1 MIDSILIDLTPV
13 DGRPSGVGLY
23 VYHLVRELWGLDC
36 GVWGVYQPGLKNWL
50 RGRRE
55 LPGVLRAFNDRIHP
69 FPCPVRLSNLLL
81 DYWPQFFAKFLEPRL
96 GYPDIFHG
104 TNYTVFPLKR
114 SRQVLTIYDV
124 TFARYPQYVN
134 QVVQQY
140 ERRVR
145 KCLQWTD
152 LVITIS
158 ESSKRDIV
166 QYLGV
171 EPERV
176 WVTPLASR
184 YTFNDVQRLTQ
195 ENQAMRSPF
204 NHPTPYLLF
213 VSTIEPRKN
222 VLSLIRAFNY
232 LKEHHKIPHQLVL
245 IGRKGWLYEP
255 IFEALARSP
264 YCEEIHHLDYVADQ
278 VVAQYYHHAD
288 AVVYPSHYEGFGL
301 PVLEAMMFGAP
312 VVTSNT
318 SSLPEVAGDAAVM
331 VYPDDPL
338 ALAEGIFK
346 VIHDRTFRRDLIQRG
361 QQQATRFSWRYTAQE
376 TLKAYQSL
384 L

>member
-1 MIDSILIDLTPV
+1 MLIVDVTPV

-23 VYHLVRELWGLDC
+23 VCHLVRELWGLGC
-36 GVWGVYQPGLKNWL
+36 GVRGVYQPGMRGWL

-55 LPGVLRAFNDRIHP
+55 LPGVLREFNDRIHH
-69 FPCPVRLSNLLL
+69 FPCPVRISNLLL
-81 DYWPQFFAKFLEPRL
+81 DCWPQFFATYLEPKL
-96 GYPDIFHG
+96 GYPEIFHG
-104 TNYTVFPLKR
+104 TNYTVFPFKQ
-114 SRQVLTIYDV
+114 SRQVLTLYDV

-145 KCLQWTD
+145 QCLGWTD

-158 ESSKRDIV
+158 DSSKRDIV
-166 QYLGV
+166 RYLGV
-171 EPERV
+171 DPDRV

-184 YTFNDVQRLTQ
+184 YTSADVQTLIRNTDLP
-195 ENQAMRSPF
+195 APF

-222 VLSLIRAFNY
+222 VISLIRAFNY
-232 LKEHHKIPHQLVL
+232 LKEHHHIPHQLVL

-255 IFEALARSP
+255 IFEAIERSP
-264 YCEEIHHLDYVADQ
+264 YREDIHHLNYVSDQ
-278 VVAQYYHHAD
+278 LVAQYYHHAD

-312 VVTSNT
+312 VITSNT

-331 VYPDDPL
+331 INPDDPL
-338 ALAEGIFK
+338 ELAEGIFN
-346 VIHDRTFRRDLIQRG
+346 VIDDRTFRQDLIQRG
-361 QQQATRFSWRYTAQE
+361 RVQAAQFSWRQTAQE

>member
-1 MIDSILIDLTPV
+1 
-13 DGRPSGVGLY
+13 
-23 VYHLVRELWGLDC
+23 
-36 GVWGVYQPGLKNWL
+36 
-50 RGRRE
+50 
-55 LPGVLRAFNDRIHP
+55 LPEVLREFNDRIHP
-69 FPCPVRLSNLLL
+69 FPCPVRFSNLLL
-81 DYWPQFFAKFLEPRL
+81 DYWPQFFATFLEPKL
-96 GYPDIFHG
+96 GYPNIFHG

-114 SRQVLTIYDV
+114 SRNILTIYDV

-134 QVVQQY
+134 QVVKQY

-145 KCLQWTD
+145 KCLRWTD

-184 YTFNDVQRLTQ
+184 YTPADVQYLTQ
-195 ENQAMRSPF
+195 EAAQVRSPF

-232 LKEHHKIPHQLVL
+232 LKEHHKISHQLVL

-264 YCEEIHHLDYVADQ
+264 YREEIHHLDYVADE

-312 VVTSNT
+312 VVTANT

-331 VYPDDPL
+331 INPDDPL
-338 ALAEGIFK
+338 DLAEGIFK
-346 VIHDRTFRRDLIQRG
+346 VIHDRTFRHDLIQRG
-361 QQQATRFSWRYTAQE
+361 QRQAAQFSWRHTAQE
-376 TLKAYQSL
+376 TLRAYQSL

>member
-1 MIDSILIDLTPV
+1 MMDSVCVDLTPV
-13 DGRPSGVGLY
+13 DERPSGVGLY
-23 VYHLVRELWGLDC
+23 VYHLVRELWGLGC
-36 GVWGVYQPGLKNWL
+36 GVRGVYQPRLKNWL
-50 RGRRE
+50 RGSRE
-55 LPGVLRAFNDRIHP
+55 LPGVLREFNDRIHH
-69 FPCPVRLSNLLL
+69 FPCPVRISNLLL
-81 DYWPQFFAKFLEPRL
+81 DYWPQFFATYLEPKL
-96 GYPDIFHG
+96 GYPEIFHG
-104 TNYTVFPLKR
+104 TNYTVFPFKG
-114 SRQVLTIYDV
+114 SRQVLTLYDV

-134 QVVQQY
+134 RVVQQY

-145 KCLQWTD
+145 QCLRWTD

-158 ESSKRDIV
+158 DSSKRDIV
-166 QYLGV
+166 RYLGV
-171 EPERV
+171 DPDRV

-184 YTFNDVQRLTQ
+184 YTSADVQTLIRNTDLP
-195 ENQAMRSPF
+195 APF

-222 VLSLIRAFNY
+222 VISLIRAFNY
-232 LKEHHKIPHQLVL
+232 LKEHHQIPHQLVL

-255 IFEALARSP
+255 IFEAMERSP
-264 YCEEIHHLDYVADQ
+264 YREDIHHLNYVSDQ
-278 VVAQYYHHAD
+278 LVAQYYHHAD

-312 VVTSNT
+312 VITSNT

-331 VYPDDPL
+331 INPDDPL
-338 ALAEGIFK
+338 ELAEGIFN
-346 VIHDRTFRRDLIQRG
+346 VIDDRTFRQDLIQRG
-361 QQQATRFSWRYTAQE
+361 RVQAAQFSWRQTAQE